1 MTDANDSVQQMQY
14 ELMLLSRYQ
23 LRPHPRDTP
32 MIERSAYLLLS
43 RLELVDPMTLKEL
56 SHALRLD
63 TSTVHRQLGAL
74 LRLGYVEYVPGAA
87 GEVARRVAPTSQGLA
102 ALVQTRATYEAGL
115 RGVVGTWPE
124 KKRQQLM
131 VLLRE
136 FNQDVETMEDAP
148 WPRLGDAAPSGTT
161 QSGTAQG

>member
-1 MTDANDSVQQMQY
+1 MQY

>member
-1 MTDANDSVQQMQY
+1 MTDANDSVQQLQY

-23 LRPHPRDTP
+23 LRPHPRDSP

-74 LRLGYVEYVPGAA
+74 LRLGYVEYVQGAP
-87 GEVARRVAPTSQGLA
+87 GEVARRVAPTKDGLA
-102 ALVQTRATYEAGL
+102 ALVQTRSTNEEGL

-124 KKRQQLM
+124 KKRQQLL

-136 FNQDVETMEDAP
+136 FNQDVETIEDAP
-148 WPRLGDAAPSGTT
+148 WPRLGETAL
-161 QSGTAQG
+161 QGTARN

>member
-1 MTDANDSVQQMQY
+1 MTDADDSVRQLQC

-23 LRPHPRDTP
+23 LRPQPRDVP

-74 LRLGYVEYVPGAA
+74 LRLGYVEYVLGAA
-87 GEVARRVAPTSQGLA
+87 GEVARRVAPTKEGLA
-102 ALVQTRATYEAGL
+102 ALVQTRSSNEAGL
-115 RGVVGTWPE
+115 RDVVGTWPE
-124 KKRQQLM
+124 EKRQQLM
-131 VLLRE
+131 LLLRE
-136 FNQDVETMEDAP
+136 FNQDVETIEDAP
-148 WPRLGDAAPSGTT
+148 WPRLGDAPP
-161 QSGTAQG
+161 QGAARG